1 MRRKGR
7 RKSVPLPYGSLI
19 LAPLWGGGS
28 KRDPTPPPFPPGPTP
43 GPPPAGGR
51 PEGGCPA
58 SWHHGHGVTKNQNY
72 KTAGNG
78 TTASSH
84 VSGTMTLWGFMTLHL
99 PLPCQEVRL
108 TKFMSHIE
116 NTRAPKGSVTCCR
129 SQSWGLDS
137 NSDMSGFKAPNL
149 SPTPH

>member
-1 MRRKGR
+1 MRAGEEKREKE
-7 RKSVPLPYGSLI
+7 VPPPSLWVPH
-19 LAPLWGGGS
+19 LGTTGGG
-28 KRDPTPPPFPPGPTP
+28 
-43 GPPPAGGR
+43 GGA
-51 PEGGCPA
+51 EGGCPA
-58 SWHHGHGVTKNQNY
+58 SWHHGHGVTKNKNY

-99 PLPCQEVRL
+99 PLPCREVRL
-108 TKFMSHIE
+108 TKFISHTE